1 VDPAGRSAA
10 SGLAPEVQTC
20 QAEGRKRKTERQR
33 KIRKEMSKKETNGG
47 KTIEEWESERK
58 MEGKQTWKDRRRESS
73 DINRLAT
80 KD

>member
-1 VDPAGRSAA
+1 
-10 SGLAPEVQTC
+10 VQTC
-20 QAEGRKRKTERQR
+20 QAEGRKRKTE
-33 KIRKEMSKKETNGG
+33 KELSRKEISKKETNGG

-58 MEGKQTWKDRRRESS
+58 MEGKKTWKDRRRESS